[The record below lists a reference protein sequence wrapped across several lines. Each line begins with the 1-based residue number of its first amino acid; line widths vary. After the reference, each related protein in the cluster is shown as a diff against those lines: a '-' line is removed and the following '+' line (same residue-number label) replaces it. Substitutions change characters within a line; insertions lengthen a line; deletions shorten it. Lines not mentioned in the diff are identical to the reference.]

1 LTPIFIPFYA
11 RAWRRLG
18 CLKANLTCETNIYIQ
33 DFDGMKLAVVL
44 KNKKVEAVEIS
55 DGR

>member
-18 CLKANLTCETNIYIQ
+18 CLKANLTRETNIYIQ